1 MPAQINI
8 LDEIIVDNFAGD
20 GGGREETMKRL
31 TADHPESNVELAMN
45 LAYVKDSEVWL
56 RLDPDMSLCKYAAAA
71 CAWQGCGD
79 ITPESIMENGLNDCD
94 DCPVAIAYA
103 AAIQAAELRE
113 RLKAYEDA
121 GLSPELSRLALM
133 YDDLSEPLPDG
144 GPAPVVVLDREN
156 HAALHA
162 GRDYETQE
170 ADEPVICTKASPAS
184 WGRYGTGK
192 QRAYFAV
199 SIKHSAHKWRFGM
212 PLMLWG
218 YKHTEDDETRCFC
231 GYTLDPD
238 CAEWY
243 ALGDFELHGYA
254 ADVVKSAPV
263 KLELDFCR
271 KYKAFDTVLVPA
283 KDIYDYW
290 RLCGLLHATEDEERS
305 EP

>member
-31 TADHPESNVELAMN
+31 TTDHPESNVELAMN

-56 RLDPDMSLCKYAAAA
+56 RLYPDMSLCEYAAAA
-71 CAWQGCGD
+71 CARQGCGD
-79 ITPESIMENGLNDCD
+79 MTPESIMEDGLNDCD

-144 GPAPVVVLDREN
+144 GPAPVVVLDPES

-162 GRDYETQE
+162 GRDYEAKE
-170 ADEPVICTKASPAS
+170 ADEPVICTEASPVRVRVLRHQSRAGRRPELPPAGSRAS
-184 WGRYGTGK
+184 VSRRASPFSREAVPSDPETMPGLRGQSGPGGEMRLRKGGAGR
-192 QRAYFAV
+192 
-199 SIKHSAHKWRFGM
+199 
-212 PLMLWG
+212 
-218 YKHTEDDETRCFC
+218 
-231 GYTLDPD
+231 
-238 CAEWY
+238 
-243 ALGDFELHGYA
+243 
-254 ADVVKSAPV
+254 
-263 KLELDFCR
+263 CR
-271 KYKAFDTVLVPA
+271 
-283 KDIYDYW
+283 
-290 RLCGLLHATEDEERS
+290 R
-305 EP
+305 